1 MLRHRLV
8 CALLWA
14 SVTTSSWAQVAPT
27 ETTPVTVGDLMT
39 RVRERCETGRAQL
52 GPFQM
57 KEVVERPTA
66 ADQTPLTAVLLVMD
80 DKVLAILS
88 GGAITGIVK
97 ILDDG
102 DAVYCNPIGA
112 MADEEARNTL
122 VRLTFPFD
130 CDQLADPLGL
140 GPDAPVVMEESE
152 GATYY
157 RVDPPQ
163 NVVRWIDAE
172 DLTLAEE
179 WVGDDDLAIRDV
191 YNNWVPMGGSAWY
204 PELTEQW
211 TNDVVT
217 TRLTIEYLFPAPDL
231 SPGVFTRENFYST
244 ATFDDMMNDDGSESG
259 DDDDYEES
267 GG

>member
-8 CALLWA
+8 CVLLWA
-14 SVTTSSWAQVAPT
+14 SVTTPAWAQVAPA
-27 ETTPVTVGDLMT
+27 ETSSVKVGELMA
-39 RVRERCETGRAQL
+39 RVRERCETGRAEL

-57 KEVVERPTA
+57 KEVVARPTA
-66 ADQTPLTAVLLVMD
+66 ADQTPITAVLLVMD

-97 ILDDG
+97 FLDDG
-102 DAVYCNPIGA
+102 DAVYCNPVGA
-112 MADEEARNTL
+112 VTDDEIRTTL
-122 VRLTFPFD
+122 KRLTFPFD
-130 CDQLADPLGL
+130 CDQIADPLGL
-140 GPDAPVVMEESE
+140 SADAPVVMEESA

-163 NVVRWIDAE
+163 NIVRWIDAE

-179 WVGDDDLAIRDV
+179 WVGDDDLAVRDV
-191 YNNWVPMGGSAWY
+191 YNNWVPMGGGAWY

-231 SPGVFTRENFYST
+231 SPGVFTLENFYST
-244 ATFDDMMNDDGSESG
+244 ETFDDMLNDDGSEYE
-259 DDDDYEES
+259 DDGESDDS